1 MAPVDLQVLHVPSAS
16 AARCNVSAPER
27 WITGVAG
34 AAAAA
39 FGLMKGGKTG
49 GWLALAGG
57 GLIAGAVTGYCPV
70 YALLGR
76 EGDMAW
82 PPNPAT
88 ETTRALSGSRGVRVH
103 TGVTID
109 RPLAEVYA
117 FFRDLENLPR
127 FMTHLASVRTIDERQ
142 SHWVVRAP
150 AGGTVE
156 WDAEIIHEEPNK
168 VIGWRSIGDADVV
181 NAGSVNFD
189 RAPGDRGTEVR
200 VSLQYQPPA
209 GKLGA
214 AVAALFG
221 EEPSRQVREDLRRL
235 KELLEAGEV
244 PTTQGQTTGRR

>member
-1 MAPVDLQVLHVPSAS
+1 MSAVDVQVLRVPSMS
-16 AARCNVSAPER
+16 AARRNVSPTER
-27 WITGVAG
+27 WITGLAG

-39 FGLMKGGKTG
+39 YGLTKGGRTG
-49 GWLALAGG
+49 GWLTLAGG
-57 GLIAGAVTGYCPV
+57 GLIARAVTGYCPV

-76 EGDMAW
+76 ESDMSW
-82 PPNPAT
+82 PPSMAT
-88 ETTRALSGSRGVRVH
+88 ETARALSGSRGVRVH

-127 FMTHLASVRTIDERQ
+127 FMTHLASVRTIDERR
-142 SHWVVRAP
+142 SHWIVRAP

-156 WDAEIIHEEPNK
+156 WDAEIIHEEPDK

-221 EEPSRQVREDLRRL
+221 EESSRQVREDLRRL

-244 PTTQGQTTGRR
+244 ATTEGQPRGGR